1 MYLDQLDEA
10 EGLTL
15 KMVIDYAIE
24 RGWRTRPNGAGERLL
39 LPDGTQS
46 YAADDPLFLVA
57 RIAEHERTTAQEL
70 LRRVNPRM
78 RPGVPDAESVR
89 AHENGEGWWCAR
101 TPGGILR
108 VGKFTPMLCFAIEAL
123 HGRQTVSPRE
133 VSAWSFWPCDAH
145 GNKVRRGPR

>member
-24 RGWRTRPNGAGERLL
+24 RCWRTQPNGAGERLL

-78 RPGVPDAESVR
+78 APGWPSEEELQRHAWWLIGQPALRVDLRVTTAKHVR
-89 AHENGEGWWCAR
+89 AWRDRSDPEWAQ
-101 TPGGILR
+101 
-108 VGKFTPMLCFAIEAL
+108 VLC
-123 HGRQTVSPRE
+123 
-133 VSAWSFWPCDAH
+133 WPCDAR